1 MGSNPCACALWV
13 THRAH
18 RTCVELP
25 SEPPHPPSTPLHPSS
40 TSAGLH
46 PNLHQHPAKHP
57 AALNPTSHPRTSTCQ
72 LAPAEASASARVS
85 VVRLTAC
92 ARCCRA
98 PQRLHSANQRQLSVS
113 PAGTQK
119 SQRGVAGIIVD
130 PHTAGIRTTRRR

>member
-72 LAPAEASASARVS
+72 LAPAETSASARVS

-98 PQRLHSANQRQLSVS
+98 DGTPVPLASEINRYFNKSVS
-113 PAGTQK
+113 DYHDTILFPNRYRST
-119 SQRGVAGIIVD
+119 IIFLS
-130 PHTAGIRTTRRR
+130 